1 MSMTVVTQ
9 NQLKHK
15 INRLDLGEKLTQSE
29 SRRSLLETHIK
40 KLPIPTLSI
49 FLNGDHV
56 SPVSFKH
63 STQTLPLFNQ
73 EAVSEKLPVL
83 TAQQQGVI
91 LEAAKQQTPIKGKKV
106 AVLFSGGPASGG
118 HNVVAGL
125 KKVLGSDNTLY
136 GIKAGPKGLLAGD
149 LFEVSE
155 GDAESIL
162 NTGGF
167 DFLGSDR
174 TKIKTKEQFDLVKQ
188 TVQKFSLDGLV
199 VVGGDD
205 SNTNAAFLAEALY
218 PLGCSVVGVPKTID
232 GDLQAG
238 SWLPISF
245 GFDTATKIYA
255 ELVGN
260 ILADTPSSRKYWH
273 FIKLMGRSAS
283 HVALEVALQTKPPI
297 ALISEEVAQKKQTLE
312 DIVTSVSTTI
322 LRRAAKGIYYGA
334 VVLPEGLIEFVPELN
349 SLIKDLNILL
359 GKYDKELQ
367 ILSLGEKMDFIQKKL
382 EDQQAHLL
390 SSLPE
395 TIKKQLLLERD
406 SHGNLQVSQ
415 IPTEQLLIDMVKVKI
430 KELRGNLK
438 VLGELSS
445 KETERINQFKFA
457 TNSHFLG
464 YEGRCG
470 APTRFDAAYTFNLGL
485 IAGSLILDGRTGYM
499 AALTDLDSEGRAI
512 ALPLT
517 GLMTLEARGNEQQMV
532 IEKALVD
539 IQSPAFVYFASR
551 RDQWA
556 LNDLFTSPGPIQ
568 LWGPT
573 SLSVPLV
580 IALNH
585 GYKSFEFSLG
595 KEVQYGGLQN

>member
-1 MSMTVVTQ
+1 MTVVTQ

-15 INRLDLGEKLTQSE
+15 INTLDLGERLTQSE
-29 SRRSLLETHIK
+29 ARKSTFETHIK
-40 KLPIPTLSI
+40 QLPLPTLSVFVEDGEI
-49 FLNGDHV
+49 R
-56 SPVSFKH
+56 PVGFRH
-63 STQTLPLFNQ
+63 SAQVLPLMNQ
-73 EAVSEKLPVL
+73 EAVQEKLPLL
-83 TAQQQGVI
+83 TSQQQGVI
-91 LEAAKQQTPIKGKKV
+91 LETSKPQTPVTGKKI
-106 AVLFSGGPASGG
+106 AVLFSGGPAAGG
-118 HNVVAGL
+118 HNVVVGL
-125 KKVLGSDNTLY
+125 KKILGTQNTLY

-149 LFEVSE
+149 LFEITDQDVSF
-155 GDAESIL
+155 II

-174 TKIKTKEQFDLVKQ
+174 TKIKTKEQMELVKQ

-199 VVGGDD
+199 IVGGDD
-205 SNTNAAFLAEALY
+205 SNTNAAFLAESLFG
-218 PLGCSVVGVPKTID
+218 LGCSVIGVPKTID

-273 FIKLMGRSAS
+273 FVKLMGRSAS
-283 HVALEVALQTKPPI
+283 HVALEVALQTKPPV
-297 ALISEEVAQKKQTLE
+297 ALISEEVAQKNQTLN
-312 DIVTSVSTTI
+312 DIVTFTATTV
-322 LRRAAKGIYYGA
+322 LKRAAKGLFYG
-334 VVLPEGLIEFVPELN
+334 VVLLPEGLIEFVPEFKQ
-349 SLIKDLNILL
+349 LIKELNTLL
-359 GKYDKELQ
+359 AKYDSELA
-367 ILSLGEKMDFIQKKL
+367 ILTVTEKLDFIQKKL
-382 EDQQAHLL
+382 DPQHVQLL

-395 TIKKQLLLERD
+395 SIKTQLLLERD

-430 KELRGNLK
+430 KELKTNLK
-438 VLGELSS
+438 SLGELSP
-445 KETERINQFKFA
+445 KEIERINQFKFA
-457 TNSHFLG
+457 TNNHFFG

-470 APTRFDAAYTFNLGL
+470 VPTRFDAAYTFNLGL

-499 AALTDLDSEGRAI
+499 AALTHLDSSGKAI

-517 GLMTLEARGNEQQMV
+517 GLMTVEQRGQDSQLV

-539 IQSPAFVYFASR
+539 IQSPAFLYFSSR

-556 LNDLFTSPGPIQ
+556 ASDVFTAPGPVQ

-573 SLSVPLV
+573 STSVPYV
-580 IALNH
+580 VALNH
-585 GYKSFEFSLG
+585 GYESFEFNLG
-595 KEVQYGGLQN
+595 QDIQFAGLQN